1 MSPKDL
7 GDQGRKNAVP
17 RRRSA
22 TLTDA
27 ELRLMN
33 VLWDQGAA
41 TVEELIGLI
50 DGEPKPAHNTVL
62 TLLRI
67 LEKKGYVAHGREG
80 RAFRFR
86 PLLDRTG
93 ARRTALRYLLS
104 RFFEGS
110 PGLLVQNV
118 LEQERLSD
126 EEIAR
131 LRQLIGA

>member
-1 MSPKDL
+1 MD
-7 GDQGRKNAVP
+7 VP

-33 VLWDQGAA
+33 VLWIVGAA
-41 TVEELIGLI
+41 TVEELISRIEGP
-50 DGEPKPAHNTVL
+50 PKPAHNTVL

-67 LEKKGYVAHGREG
+67 LENKGYVVHGREG

-86 PLLDRTG
+86 PLVDRSG
-93 ARRTALRYLLS
+93 ARRTALQYLLS
-104 RFFEGS
+104 RFFDGS

-118 LEQERLSD
+118 LEQERLSAD
-126 EEIAR
+126 EMAR
-131 LRQLIGA
+131 LRQLIGD

>member
-1 MSPKDL
+1 
-7 GDQGRKNAVP
+7 VP

-27 ELRLMN
+27 ELPLMN
-33 VLWDQGAA
+33 ALWDFGAA
-41 TVEELIGLI
+41 TVEEVIQRV

-86 PLLDRTG
+86 PLVDRSG
-93 ARRTALRYLLS
+93 ARRTALQYLLS
-104 RFFEGS
+104 RFFDGS
-110 PGLLVQNV
+110 PGLLLQNV

-131 LRQLIGA
+131 LRRAIGD

>member
-1 MSPKDL
+1 M
-7 GDQGRKNAVP
+7 P

-33 VLWDQGAA
+33 ALWDAGAA
-41 TVEELIGLI
+41 TVEEVIERLEVG
-50 DGEPKPAHNTVL
+50 PKPAHNTVL

-67 LEKKGYVAHGREG
+67 LEKKGYVAHRRAG

-86 PLLDRTG
+86 PLVDRGG
-93 ARRTALRYLLS
+93 ARRTALRHLVS
-104 RFFEGS
+104 RFFDGS

-118 LEQERLSD
+118 LEQERLSA

-131 LRQLIGA
+131 LRKMIGD

>member
-1 MSPKDL
+1 
-7 GDQGRKNAVP
+7 VP
-17 RRRSA
+17 RRQSA

-33 VLWDQGAA
+33 ALWDAGAA
-41 TVEELIGLI
+41 TVEEVI
-50 DGEPKPAHNTVL
+50 DRVPAAPKPAHNTVL

-67 LEKKGYVAHGREG
+67 LEKKGYVAHRREG

-86 PLLDRTG
+86 PLVDRTG

-104 RFFEGS
+104 RFFDGS

-118 LEQERLSD
+118 LEHEALSD
-126 EEIAR
+126 EDIAR
-131 LRQLIGA
+131 LKQMIGE

>member
-1 MSPKDL
+1 M
-7 GDQGRKNAVP
+7 P

-33 VLWDQGAA
+33 VLWETGSA
-41 TVEELIGLI
+41 TVDEVIARLPG
-50 DGEPKPAHNTVL
+50 PAKPAHNTVL

-67 LEKKGYVAHGREG
+67 LEKKDHVRHRREG

-86 PLLDRTG
+86 PVVDRGG
-93 ARRTALRYLLS
+93 ARRSAVRHLLS

-110 PGLLVQNV
+110 PGLLMQNL
-118 LEQERLSD
+118 LEHERLSD
-126 EEIAR
+126 DEIER
-131 LRQLIGA
+131 LREAIGE

>member
-1 MSPKDL
+1 M
-7 GDQGRKNAVP
+7 P

-33 VLWDQGAA
+33 ALWDAGAA
-41 TVEELIGLI
+41 TVEEVIERVE
-50 DGEPKPAHNTVL
+50 GEPKPAHNTVL

-67 LEKKGYVAHGREG
+67 LEKKGYAAHRREG

-86 PLLDRTG
+86 AIVDRTG
-93 ARRTALRYLLS
+93 ARKTALHYLLS
-104 RFFEGS
+104 RFFDGS

-118 LEQERLSD
+118 LEYERLSG
-126 EEIAR
+126 EEIEQ
-131 LRQLIGA
+131 LRKLIAAD

>member
-1 MSPKDL
+1 M
-7 GDQGRKNAVP
+7 N
-17 RRRSA
+17 
-22 TLTDA
+22 TLWEA
-27 ELRLMN
+27 
-33 VLWDQGAA
+33 GAA
-41 TVEELIGLI
+41 TVEEVIHRI

-67 LEKKGYVAHGREG
+67 LERKGYVAHRSEG

-93 ARRTALRYLLS
+93 ARKTALEYLLT

-118 LEQERLSD
+118 LEQERLSA
-126 EEIAR
+126 EEIVR
-131 LRQLIGA
+131 LRQLIGD

>member
-1 MSPKDL
+1 
-7 GDQGRKNAVP
+7 VP

-33 VLWDQGAA
+33 VLWDGGAA
-41 TVEELIGLI
+41 TVEEVIQRV

-67 LEKKGYVAHGREG
+67 LERKGYVSHGREG

-86 PLLDRTG
+86 PLVDRSG
-93 ARRTALRYLLS
+93 ARRTALQYLLN

-118 LEQERLSD
+118 LEQERLSG

-131 LRQLIGA
+131 LRRMIGSD